1 MCWLVDRRVPAS
13 AGMSRVSDDAQVL
26 SIWSKEWLL
35 VNFYAP
41 PPSLHGDPQ
50 MDVCNLVFEMFGELL
65 SHHPHKRFAVGDAN
79 EEPGD
84 SCIQSVLEG
93 CQGSILS
100 TGTPTRFSG
109 DGELVG
115 L

>member
-1 MCWLVDRRVPAS
+1 MGTPKWMFAIWCLKCLAS
-13 AGMSRVSDDAQVL
+13 CFL
-26 SIWSKEWLL
+26 IT
-35 VNFYAP
+35 
-41 PPSLHGDPQ
+41 
-50 MDVCNLVFEMFGELL
+50 
-65 SHHPHKRFAVGDAN
+65 PHKRFAVGDAN